1 MIRRRGNG
9 DGEVYLI
16 EDFYDEGTTQRNETL
31 IYSGWSDIENFK
43 DLLNSY
49 KNFDFVVIITHKE
62 KKIYIDILKKSK
74 VNFKI
79 VTNKDFEN
87 NINPNIDINEIGVDI
102 LLASKYFKSS
112 SGLIILNGTSL
123 VSIYIDN
130 GIIQLVTLGA
140 GTSYQNELLNRIL
153 NLNDKYN
160 FEITNG
166 TNTFDSICLNNYIN
180 IFGIINYFLKKK
192 DNLKIVLSGNNFL
205 NQNLN
210 DILKISNNIEVIENL
225 VLKMLEKSF

>member
-1 MIRRRGNG
+1 M
-9 DGEVYLI
+9 
-16 EDFYDEGTTQRNETL
+16 
-31 IYSGWSDIENFK
+31 
-43 DLLNSY
+43 
-49 KNFDFVVIITHKE
+49 
-62 KKIYIDILKKSK
+62 
-74 VNFKI
+74 
-79 VTNKDFEN
+79 
-87 NINPNIDINEIGVDI
+87 DI

-112 SGLIILNGTSL
+112 SGLIILNGTAL

-160 FEITNG
+160 FKITNG

>member
-1 MIRRRGNG
+1 MKIYVDIGNTNIK
-9 DGEVYLI
+9 YLCKDKFDDI
-16 EDFYDEGTTQRNETL
+16 K
-31 IYSGWSDIENFK
+31 IIKSDIENFK

-62 KKIYIDILKKSK
+62 KKIYIDILKKSN

-112 SGLIILNGTSL
+112 SGLIILNGTAL

>member
-1 MIRRRGNG
+1 MKIYVDIGNTNIK
-9 DGEVYLI
+9 YLFKDKFDDI
-16 EDFYDEGTTQRNETL
+16 K
-31 IYSGWSDIENFK
+31 IIKSDIENFK
-43 DLLNSY
+43 NLLNSY

-62 KKIYIDILKKSK
+62 KKIYIDILRKSK

-112 SGLIILNGTSL
+112 SGLIILNGTAL

-166 TNTFDSICLNNYIN
+166 TNTFDSICLNNYLN

-210 DILKISNNIEVIENL
+210 DILMISNNIEVIENL

>member
-1 MIRRRGNG
+1 MKIYVDIGNTNIK
-9 DGEVYLI
+9 YLCKDKLDDI
-16 EDFYDEGTTQRNETL
+16 K
-31 IYSGWSDIENFK
+31 IIKSDIENFK
-43 DLLNSY
+43 NLLNSY

-62 KKIYIDILKKSK
+62 KKIYIDILRKSN

-112 SGLIILNGTSL
+112 SGLIILNGTAL

>member
-1 MIRRRGNG
+1 MKIYVDIGNTNIK
-9 DGEVYLI
+9 YLCKDKFDDI
-16 EDFYDEGTTQRNETL
+16 K
-31 IYSGWSDIENFK
+31 IIKSDIENFK

-62 KKIYIDILKKSK
+62 KKIYIDILRNSK

-112 SGLIILNGTSL
+112 SGLIILNGTAL

>member
-1 MIRRRGNG
+1 MKIYVDIGNTNIK
-9 DGEVYLI
+9 YLCKDKFDDI
-16 EDFYDEGTTQRNETL
+16 K
-31 IYSGWSDIENFK
+31 IIKSDIENFK

-62 KKIYIDILKKSK
+62 KKIYIDILRKSK

-102 LLASKYFKSS
+102 LLASKYFQSS
-112 SGLIILNGTSL
+112 SGLIILNGTAL

-210 DILKISNNIEVIENL
+210 DILKISNNIQVIENL